1 MLSETTVK
9 YLSKLNYRIDAKQ
22 GVQLCPLVSICW
34 EDEMPDRLWSA
45 KIPEDD
51 AEQIWRLYSI
61 RVRLWKGEA
70 LPQNDQEFWDTA
82 RLQVPGWA
90 FFHRGTV
97 SEDDQCAQE
106 EAERTAAELFEALIA
121 DADDVTISEEMVSR
135 ASPQLLISP
144 NGLPTLKRRSDADA
158 S

>member
-1 MLSETTVK
+1 MALLMLSETTVK
-9 YLSKLNYRIDAKQ
+9 YLSKLTYRIDAKRD
-22 GVQLCPLVSICW
+22 VCWLPLGGICW
-34 EDEMPDRLWSA
+34 EDEMPDTEFM
-45 KIPEDD
+45 KIPKDD
-51 AEQIWRLYSI
+51 RKQILRLYSI

-90 FFHRGTV
+90 FFRRETV

-121 DADDVTISEEMVSR
+121 DADEVTISEEDGVQSFS
-135 ASPQLLISP
+135 ATFDLTKWSP
-144 NGLPTLKRRSDADA
+144 DAEKKE
-158 S
+158 